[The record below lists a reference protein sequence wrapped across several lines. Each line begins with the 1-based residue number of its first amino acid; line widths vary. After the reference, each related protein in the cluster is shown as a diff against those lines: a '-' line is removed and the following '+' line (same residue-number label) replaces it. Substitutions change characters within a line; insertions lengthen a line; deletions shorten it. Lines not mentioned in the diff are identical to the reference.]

1 MVGAIPLRPVYNEL
15 RFVSV
20 TFGLTDGEQKAI
32 TRPGTPPFYKRNM
45 PSDQIAQDAQRQAPY
60 FGGVR

>member
-1 MVGAIPLRPVYNEL
+1 MRVDGAISLSHVSNEL

-20 TFGLTDGEQKAI
+20 TFGLTDREQKAI
-32 TRPGTPPFYKRNM
+32 TRSGTPPFYKRNM
-45 PSDQIAQDAQRQAPY
+45 SSDEITQRQAPY